1 MEIDEVLFGASQ
13 DGITSSVQDSTGIV
27 DAAGTGDAMDR
38 SVLLSITLD
47 PSVISDNSLLYSE
60 DTTGSQ
66 VTAEIGFCVRFGLF
80 HYWTHGPRS
89 QLSREPL

>member
-1 MEIDEVLFGASQ
+1 VEIDEVLFGAAQ

-66 VTAEIGFCVRFGLF
+66 VNACVSDSFTTGPTALEVNFLENPCDAHR
-80 HYWTHGPRS
+80 
-89 QLSREPL
+89 